1 MISLSN
7 IIRTRFAGR
16 IFAPDFISFFARHRA
31 WLHHSILPDTLTEV
45 IMKKKLL
52 SLVLTVCLLCPSLT
66 VNAAASFTDISDTDT
81 ALAAAVLQSMGIV
94 GGIGEGLYSPDTVL
108 TRAQFCVFM
117 LHSLGM
123 KDQVSA
129 HSYKTLFTDV
139 KPGNWYAGY
148 VNLAYSQNLLAG
160 YGNGTFGPDD
170 PVTYG
175 QAATLLLR
183 MLGYTSADV
192 GKVWPTDY
200 VNYAHTLEL
209 DAGLSLSPNKGITRG
224 QAAILL
230 YNTLKTEGK
239 GAKDK
244 LYQNFGDTAAVQK
257 AIVLDPDAQN
267 GTATGQLMACVL
279 NTTGASVEYFSQ
291 KNPISSFLVGYEGE
305 LLLNPAGKVLG
316 FVPGST
322 KMEDIVLSSAKA
334 SGITDAAGVTHRI
347 PGSTVTIVGQ
357 DIYTWNSSGYIQVN
371 ALSGRTARL
380 YYDEDGAVTG
390 VYVPTGTTNA
400 NASVAV
406 AYTNT
411 PAQELA
417 RQLGITGSYAIS
429 KNGTAAQ
436 ADDLARYDT
445 AYYDSASR
453 TLCAS
458 DYRITGYIESAFPSV
473 DGAQTVTVAGCT
485 LSVLEAAWDTLE
497 DHKLGDRVTLLLTD
511 DGKVAAAFSPST
523 VKADMVGV
531 LSLDGSS
538 ITLCSSGLT
547 IRSADMDADER
558 LRGTLVQATVYQDS
572 IACSAWSS
580 SVTGDLNIARNTLG
594 NYELAPACRIYE
606 HGGSNLSNG
615 YVYSLSGELGA
626 ASTDFEDIF
635 WTNTI
640 DSNYIS
646 GTHLNSAG
654 QIDLILLRN
663 VTGNSFEYGKLTR
676 YTGTEGVMT
685 ASSPKPIF
693 NSAATITNSSGQS
706 QKHLSAHSASTY
718 HAYYGIALRSYST
731 ALQEVVSLVKLT
743 QSKKL
748 EANAFFLRE
757 NDWYVTMNG
766 YELPISD
773 QVQIYIEPTD
783 QWVSGY
789 DHMTAAVSAG
799 LPLVAHYDKDLASG
813 AMVRVLVAQEVN

>member
-1 MISLSN
+1 
-7 IIRTRFAGR
+7 
-16 IFAPDFISFFARHRA
+16 
-31 WLHHSILPDTLTEV
+31 
-45 IMKKKLL
+45 MKKKLL
-52 SLVLTVCLLCPSLT
+52 SLMLAVCLLCPSLT
-66 VNAAASFTDISDTDT
+66 VDAAASFTDIPDTDT

-139 KPGNWYAGY
+139 KPGNWYTGY
-148 VNLAYSQNLLAG
+148 VNLAYSQGLLAG
-160 YGNGTFGPDD
+160 YGNGKFGPDD

-183 MLGYTSADV
+183 MLGYASTDV

-200 VNYAHTLEL
+200 VNYAHNLEL
-209 DAGLSLSPNKGITRG
+209 DEGLSLSADKGVTRG

-244 LYQNFGDTAAVQK
+244 LYQSFDDTATVQK
-257 AIVLDPDAQN
+257 AIVLDTDAQN

-279 NTTGASVEYFSQ
+279 STTGASVEYFSQ
-291 KNPISSFLVGYEGE
+291 KNQTSSFLVGYEGE

-322 KMEDIVLSSAKA
+322 QMEDIVLSSAKA

-357 DIYTWNSSGYIQVN
+357 DVYTWSSTGYIQVN
-371 ALSGRTARL
+371 ALSGRAARL

-390 VYVPTGTTNA
+390 VYVPTGTANA

-406 AYTNT
+406 ARTNT
-411 PAQELA
+411 PVQEFA

-429 KNGTAAQ
+429 KNGAAAQ
-436 ADDLARYDT
+436 AADLARYDT

-458 DYRITGYIESAFPSV
+458 DYRITGYIESATPSV
-473 DGAQTVTVAGCT
+473 DGAQTVTIAGCT

-497 DHKLGDRVTLLLTD
+497 DYKLGDRVTLLLTD
-511 DGKVAAAFSPST
+511 DCKVAAAVSPST
-523 VKADMVGV
+523 VNTDMVGV

-538 ITLCSSGLT
+538 ITLCPSGLT
-547 IRSADMDADER
+547 IRSKEIDAGER
-558 LRGTLVQATVYQDS
+558 LRGTLVKATVYRDS
-572 IACSAWSS
+572 IACLAWSS

-594 NYELAPACRIYE
+594 EYELAPACHIYE
-606 HGGSNLSNG
+606 HGGSHLSNG

-626 ASTDFEDIF
+626 ASTNFEDIF
-635 WTNTI
+635 WTDTI
-640 DSNYIS
+640 DANDIS
-646 GTHLNSAG
+646 GVHLNSAG

-676 YTGTEGVMT
+676 YTGTDGVMT

-693 NSAATITNSSGQS
+693 NSAATITNSNGQS

-731 ALQEVVSLVKLT
+731 ALQEVVSLIKLT

-748 EANAFFLRE
+748 DANTFFLRE
-757 NDWYVTMNG
+757 NDWYTTVDG

-789 DHMTAAVSAG
+789 DHMTTAVSAG
-799 LPLVAHYDKDLASG
+799 LPLVAHYDKDLTSG
-813 AMVRVLVAQEVN
+813 ATVRVLVVQEAN